1 MRYNFLHRLLGL
13 CNNYAYVIMLSA
25 AEALIKKSENQ
36 PTHDKDAVCNPL
48 STATI
53 LLADI
58 IPSLITKLVS
68 PFINISTRV
77 RVSIAIILTVLSFL
91 LTSFSNGH
99 GMTFTGVICASISSG
114 LGEVTF
120 LAYAAS
126 FETGVVSF
134 WSSGTGMAGLA
145 GAGLYTLITSL
156 VSVEA
161 CLLIM
166 LIVPLIE
173 ASTFCFIISKPAV
186 NSSRQSLLGASR
198 GESVDQLTGESDASQ
213 VTLTLRQKVSFAR
226 PLVLRYMLPL
236 GLVYFFEYFINQG
249 LSELI
254 YFTDSSIPRERQYPW
269 YQTMYQLGVFISRSS
284 VLIYRIDKLW
294 LLPIL
299 QGINVLLLMLH
310 ILFPYF
316 PSIAFVMAL
325 IAYEGLL
332 GGASYVNTFYKIRLD
347 SDESSRSFNMSF
359 TALADSI
366 GILLAALL
374 AIPAHNILCTYM
386 ENRIR

>member
-1 MRYNFLHRLLGL
+1 
-13 CNNYAYVIMLSA
+13 MLSA
-25 AEALIKKSENQ
+25 AEALIKKSEHEPPND
-36 PTHDKDAVCNPL
+36 PSAVCNPL

-77 RVSIAIILTVLSFL
+77 RVSIAIILTVVSFL

-99 GMTFTGVICASISSG
+99 GMTFAGVICASISSG

-120 LAYAAS
+120 LAYAAA
-126 FETGVVSF
+126 FEKGVVSF

-156 VSVEA
+156 VSVET

-173 ASTFCFIISKPAV
+173 ASTFCFLISRPQV
-186 NSSRQSLLGASR
+186 SSSRQSLLGVPR
-198 GESVDQLTGESDASQ
+198 GDSPDQLTDERDVQETQAGLS
-213 VTLTLRQKVSFAR
+213 LREKISFAR
-226 PLVLRYMLPL
+226 PLVLRYMVPL

-254 YFTDSSIPRERQYPW
+254 YFEKSSIPRDRQYPW

-299 QGINVLLLMLH
+299 QGLNVLLLLMH

-316 PSIAFVMAL
+316 TSIGFVMAV

-332 GGASYVNTFYKIRLD
+332 GGAAYVNTFYKIRVE
-347 SDESSRSFNMSF
+347 SDDSSRSFNMAF
-359 TALADSI
+359 VALADSM
-366 GILLAALL
+366 GILAAALL
-374 AIPAHNILCTYM
+374 AIPAHNVLCAYM
-386 ENRIR
+386 ESRHR